1 VIEDVEELGTEAQA
15 QLFRQRKAP
24 LKGYIRLRGSE
35 STQDVASEI
44 ALGSGRRGD
53 ERGLVE
59 DFAPWILRAEQ
70 FERRSG
76 NKVWPGIERGS
87 SRPKIECANNV
98 DRRGGA
104 RQNQGVHR
112 PSAQS
117 GLRKVVPM
125 RRGKIVGDSSSEGV
139 PDVKI
144 GIALIEIGICART
157 RRVEVVREGIRGGN
171 VRRMRKGIGTE
182 RLQSAAS
189 PGREA
194 VEQFRS
200 HRPDITLMDLQM
212 PDMSGIDA
220 IIAIRS
226 EFPDARIIVLT
237 TYAGDD
243 LCRRAMQAGA
253 QAYIL
258 KGKVRTDLLDT
269 IRAVRAGKKLIHS
282 EVAAEL
288 ASHAAD
294 DALSAREIE
303 VLSLIAAGNSNKLVA
318 DQLAISEDTVKGH
331 VKSILSKLGVN
342 DRTHAVTAALKRGII
357 EL

>member
-1 VIEDVEELGTEAQA
+1 MVTSPSQ
-15 QLFRQRKAP
+15 
-24 LKGYIRLRGSE
+24 IRVLSV
-35 STQDVASEI
+35 D
-44 ALGSGRRGD
+44 D
-53 ERGLVE
+53 H
-59 DFAPWILRAEQ
+59 PILR
-70 FERRSG
+70 
-76 NKVWPGIERGS
+76 
-87 SRPKIECANNV
+87 
-98 DRRGGA
+98 
-104 RQNQGVHR
+104 
-112 PSAQS
+112 
-117 GLRKVVPM
+117 
-125 RRGKIVGDSSSEGV
+125 EGV
-139 PDVKI
+139 
-144 GIALIEIGICART
+144 GALIASQRD
-157 RRVEVVREGIRGGN
+157 
-171 VRRMRKGIGTE
+171 MRLVAE
-182 RLQSAAS
+182 AS
-189 PGREA
+189 TGREA
-194 VEQFRS
+194 VEQFRE

-253 QAYIL
+253 HAYIL
-258 KGKVRTDLLDT
+258 KGNVRADLLDT
-269 IRAVRAGKKLIHS
+269 IRAVRAGKKLIHG

-303 VLSLIAAGNSNKLVA
+303 VLSLIAGGNSNKLIA
-318 DQLAISEDTVKGH
+318 DQLSISEDTVKGH